1 MLDLNSLEEYC
12 LENKVDEI
20 YYSMSITGKDK
31 MNKLILFSDN
41 NMIRLRV
48 FQTSGSFLY
57 RKVNIDFADSCY
69 YFKGGAFTG

>member
-20 YYSMSITGKDK
+20 YYSMSITEKDK

-41 NMIRLRV
+41 NMIRLRIIPD
-48 FQTSGSFLY
+48 FRSFY
-57 RKVNIDFADSCY
+57 IVK
-69 YFKGGAFTG
+69 